1 MKLSLLLISSLVLG
15 RCTQTETSDI
25 NGKEPDLVT
34 LVAKNRIADVRH
46 KIGTGENV
54 NTSDRNGRSL
64 LLIATKD
71 HNWEMARLLVA
82 LGADARQEDNLKNS
96 PLLEAEANRQ
106 TKFITLFKT
115 IPPYKGSNTR

>member
-15 RCTQTETSDI
+15 RCTETSDI

-82 LGADARQEDNLKNS
+82 LGADAHQEDNLKNS

-106 TKFITLFKT
+106 TKFIALFKT
-115 IPPYKGSNTR
+115 TPPYKGSDTR